1 MSHEVTPH
9 LILLVTGAL
18 LGGVVQGISGF
29 AFGMV
34 AMSVWAWSMDPAE
47 ATVMAVFGG
56 LCGQVLAAT
65 TIRRPLVASELF
77 PFLVGGLLGVP
88 LGTHILPY
96 ISDTQFKLVLGIILV
111 AGCSLMFA
119 MVQSRTVQGAGR
131 VGDGVAGVVGGTI
144 GGISGMTGIAPAIWC
159 TLRGYDKARQR
170 ALVQTF
176 NLVTLTATMVALVWR
191 KVATSDMLP
200 GMAAVAIAVVVPAI
214 AGARI
219 YKRLSDAS
227 FRRVVLLILVLSGL
241 ALIGSAIV
249 GLRG

>member
-1 MSHEVTPH
+1 MVTPH

-18 LGGVVQGISGF
+18 LAGVVQGISGF

-34 AMSVWAWSMDPAE
+34 AMAVWAWSMDPAE

-88 LGTHILPY
+88 LGTYILPY
-96 ISDTQFKLVLGIILV
+96 ISETQFKLVLGIILV

-119 MVQSRTVQGAGR
+119 MAERSTVRSGGR
-131 VGDGVAGVVGGTI
+131 IGDGVAGVVGGTI

-176 NLVTLTATMVALVWR
+176 NLVTLTATMVALVW
-191 KVATSDMLP
+191 KDVATRDMLP
-200 GMAAVAIAVVVPAI
+200 GMAVVAVAVVIPSM

-219 YKRLSDAS
+219 YKKLSDAS
-227 FRRVVLLILVLSGL
+227 FRRVVLVILVLSGL
-241 ALIGSAIV
+241 GLIGSAIA
-249 GLRG
+249 GLSG